1 MARGRSRQRQRG
13 WDRDAGTATAEFAV
27 VMPAVVL
34 LIVLLAGAAAVGF
47 SQLRAFDAARS
58 AAREI
63 ARGEPQAAVVSEAK
77 KHAGDSSSVR
87 VRADGGYSVV
97 TVTIELPAAIF
108 FLDTVDADSTARFE
122 GDRGGPS

>member
-13 WDRDAGTATAEFAV
+13 KDRDLGTATAEFAV

-34 LIVLLAGAAAVGF
+34 LIVLLTGAAAVGF

-63 ARGEPQAAVVSEAK
+63 ARGEPQASVVDEAR
-77 KHAGDSSSVR
+77 KHAGVSSTVT
-87 VRADGGYSVV
+87 VRAVGGYSIV
-97 TVTIELPAAIF
+97 TVTISLPAAIF
-108 FLDTVDADSTARFE
+108 FLDTVDASATARYE

>member
-1 MARGRSRQRQRG
+1 M
-13 WDRDAGTATAEFAV
+13 GTATAEFAV
-27 VMPAVVL
+27 VLPA
-34 LIVLLAGAAAVGF
+34 IVLLVVVLTGAAAIGF

-63 ARGEPQAAVVSEAK
+63 ARGEPQAAVIAEAR
-77 KHAGDSSSVR
+77 KHAGDSSRVT

-97 TVTIELPAAIF
+97 TVAIALPDAIF
-108 FLDTVDADSTARFE
+108 FLDEVDADATARYE

>member
-1 MARGRSRQRQRG
+1 MARGRSRQRQRD
-13 WDRDAGTATAEFAV
+13 WDRDSGTATAEFAV

-34 LIVLLAGAAAVGF
+34 LIVLLTGAAAVGF

-63 ARGEPQAAVVSEAK
+63 ARGEPRAAVVSEAK
-77 KHAGDSSSVR
+77 KHAGESSSVG

-97 TVTIELPAAIF
+97 TVTIDLPAAIF
-108 FLDTVDADSTARFE
+108 FLDAVDAHATARVE
-122 GDRGGPS
+122 GDRSGRS

>member
-1 MARGRSRQRQRG
+1 M
-13 WDRDAGTATAEFAV
+13 GTATAEFAV

-34 LIVLLAGAAAVGF
+34 LIVLLTGAAAVGF

-77 KHAGDSSSVR
+77 KHAGDSSTVC

-108 FLDTVDADSTARFE
+108 FLDTVDANATARFE
-122 GDRGGPS
+122 GDRSGPS